1 MLPSTL
7 VPTIDS
13 KHYRDIAGRNLTL
26 DNHVILCEHGRIIVG
41 KVVQLMKYTRHGDS
55 RVRIQPLNS
64 SAGGRRMEPSTKP
77 ILRNSYNVY
86 LITDHEILMYMLK
99 GAV

>member
-1 MLPSTL
+1 MLPSL
-7 VPTIDS
+7 VPTIDTTD
-13 KHYRDIAGRNLTL
+13 YRDIAGRSLAV
-26 DNHVILCEHGRIIVG
+26 DNHVIVCEHGRIIVG
-41 KVVQLMKYTRHGDS
+41 KIIKLMDNTRYGDS

-64 SAGGRRMEPSTKP
+64 TAGGRRVEPNSKP

-86 LITDHEILMYMLK
+86 LITDSEILMYMLR

>member
-1 MLPSTL
+1 MNNDL

-13 KHYRDIAGRNLTL
+13 THYRDIAGRALAV
-26 DNHVILCEHGRIIVG
+26 DNHVIICEHGRIIVG
-41 KVVQLMKYTRHGDS
+41 KVVQLMKYTRYGDS
-55 RVRIQPLNS
+55 RVRVQPLS
-64 SAGGRRMEPSTKP
+64 STAGGRRVEPNSKP

-86 LITDHEILMYMLK
+86 LITDNEILMAMLR